1 MEFASSGGLGAGHGV
16 TVAVASGCGA
26 FFLLQFLF
34 RFFDGFERDEDI
46 EWWAWYSR
54 LSRCVAAT
62 GRSSGHKGRP

>member
-1 MEFASSGGLGAGHGV
+1 MDFASSGGLGAGHGV
-16 TVAVASGCGA
+16 SGCGA

-34 RFFDGFERDEDI
+34 QFFDGFERDGDL

-62 GRSSGHKGRP
+62 GRSSGHKGRQ